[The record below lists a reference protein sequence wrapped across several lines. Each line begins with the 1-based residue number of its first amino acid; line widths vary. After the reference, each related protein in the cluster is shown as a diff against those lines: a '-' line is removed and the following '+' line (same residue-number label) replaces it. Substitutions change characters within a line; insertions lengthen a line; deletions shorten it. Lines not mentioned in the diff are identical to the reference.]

1 MRVLVDVHTH
11 ILPEVEEGL
20 RFEDTLPR
28 VNQILQA
35 GTSHVLS
42 LAPYQH
48 DTTTAPLA
56 KLEAVAEAY
65 QEALDRRGLPLLLYP
80 GHEALLEASLAD
92 DVLAGKVSFADLNQR
107 YLFIRFPDQDLPAC
121 TQEVLFSLLAHN
133 IRPII
138 SQPEK
143 QACFQK
149 KTQLLYDICEQGCSI
164 QASATSLL
172 PSSPAPAYRLA
183 WDLVERR
190 YLHVIASGA
199 FCASDSWRGDSLASV
214 YQYLEEKYG
223 ESFSFDLKQNA
234 ISLLNGDPMVTHYQ
248 LKKKRTFFD
257 FFKRQK

>member
-1 MRVLVDVHTH
+1 MLVLVDVHAH

-20 RFEDTLPR
+20 RFEQSLPR
-28 VNQILQA
+28 ANQMLQA
-35 GTSHVLS
+35 GISHVLS

-48 DTTTAPLA
+48 DTSLAPIG

-65 QEALDRRGLPLLLYP
+65 QEALDRRGLPLRVYP
-80 GHEALLEASLAD
+80 GHEALMEETLAE
-92 DVLAGKVSFADLNQR
+92 DVFSGKVSFADLNQR
-107 YLFIRFPDQDLPAC
+107 YLFIRFPDQELPSY
-121 TQEVLFSLLAHN
+121 TQEVLFALLANN

-138 SQPEK
+138 SQAEK

-149 KTQLLYDICEQGCSI
+149 QPQLLFDFCDQGCGI

-183 WDLVERR
+183 WDLVDRR

-199 FCASDSWRGDSLASV
+199 FCGSDRWQEDSLASV
-214 YQYLEEKYG
+214 YQYLEETYG

-248 LKKKRTFFD
+248 LKKKRSIFD
-257 FFKRQK
+257 FFRRQK